1 MEAKEPRERREVPFR
16 AASLGT
22 WWQYWPNGGDPAMN
36 TQITKRVVVFWM
48 QMAPLVILS
57 AIVIALATKYIW

>member
-1 MEAKEPRERREVPFR
+1 
-16 AASLGT
+16 
-22 WWQYWPNGGDPAMN
+22 MN